1 MRQLSSRIVS
11 PCSYPG
17 AQQQRNL
24 SVAPPVLV
32 IWCEAP
38 GGMATASPGPTGRV
52 SVPTLV
58 THSRDDAALPF
69 DAGRELAASIPGAR
83 FVPLESR
90 NHIILEQ
97 EPAWQRFRT
106 EIKGFLKAPQ

>member
-1 MRQLSSRIVS
+1 MVKRYLRRRLVCVFAGSTLAVLYASSGYAV
-11 PCSYPG
+11 
-17 AQQQRNL
+17 
-24 SVAPPVLV
+24 
-32 IWCEAP
+32 
-38 GGMATASPGPTGRV
+38 GMTKQGITACDR
-52 SVPTLV
+52 L
-58 THSRDDAALPF
+58 AALPF